1 MPGFESRTVETAQ
14 GGVFVHQGGA
24 GPPLLLLH
32 GFPQTSLMWRGVGA
46 MLARHFTIIAADL
59 PGYGAS
65 GCPPAGREAMSK
77 RAMAATLVE
86 AMAALGHRRFAI
98 AGHDR
103 GGRVAYRM
111 AFDHPDAVTKVAV
124 LDVIP
129 TFEVWDRADARLALA
144 FWPFSL
150 LAQPA
155 PLPERLIGA
164 APEAIVDNA
173 LREWGSPFE
182 VFPPAAREAY
192 IAALRDPAHVHAICE
207 EYRAAAT
214 VDREHDRADLDA
226 GRQIACPL
234 LALWSAHGGL
244 ANWYEEVGGPLG
256 IWRRWAKD
264 VRGHTVDGGHFFPE
278 EQPETTAGLLR
289 DFFEDDKQDERS
301 IASKGKRRGSTS

>member
-1 MPGFESRTVETAQ
+1 MEQQAMIGFESRRVETAQ
-14 GGVFVHQGGA
+14 GGVFVHKAGL

-32 GFPQTSLMWRGVGA
+32 GFPQTSLMWRDIGP
-46 MLARHFTIIAADL
+46 MLASHFTVVAVDL

-65 GCPPAGREAMSK
+65 DCPPADEQGHGSMSK
-77 RAMAATLVE
+77 RAMATTLIE
-86 AMAALGHRRFAI
+86 TMAALGHDRFAV

-111 AFDHPDAVTKVAV
+111 ALDHAEVVTRLAV
-124 LDVIP
+124 LDIIP

-155 PLPERLIGA
+155 PLPERLIAA

-173 LREWGSPFE
+173 LDEWGSPPE
-182 VFPPAAREAY
+182 TFPRAVREAY
-192 IAALRDPAHVHAICE
+192 AAALRDPAQIHAICE

-214 VDREHDRADLDA
+214 VDREHDRADLQA
-226 GRQIACPL
+226 GRQVDCPL

-244 ANWYEEVGGPLG
+244 ASWYEEAGGPLG
-256 IWRRWAKD
+256 IWRRWARD
-264 VRGHTVDGGHFFPE
+264 VRGHSVDGGHFFPE
-278 EQPETTAGLLR
+278 EKPEATAGLLR
-289 DFFEDDKQDERS
+289 EFF
-301 IASKGKRRGSTS
+301 GHG

>member
-1 MPGFESRTVETAQ
+1 MTGFESRRVETAQ
-14 GGVFVHQGGA
+14 GGVFAHQGGS
-24 GPPLLLLH
+24 GPALLLLH
-32 GFPQTSLMWRGVGA
+32 GFPETSLMWRDIA
-46 MLARHFTIIAADL
+46 PMLARDFTVIAADL

-65 GCPPAGREAMSK
+65 DCPPAAQGHATMSK
-77 RAMAATLVE
+77 RAMAATLIE
-86 AMAALGHRRFAI
+86 AMAALGHHRFAM

-103 GGRVAYRM
+103 GGRVAYRL
-111 AFDHPDAVTKVAV
+111 ALDHPDAVAKIAV

-164 APEAIVDNA
+164 APEAVVDNA
-173 LREWGSPFE
+173 LDEWGSPPG
-182 VFPPAAREAY
+182 VFPRAVRDAY
-192 IAALRDPAHVHAICE
+192 VAALRDPAHIHAICE

-214 VDREHDRADLDA
+214 IDREHDRADLDA
-226 GRQIACPL
+226 GQQIDCPL

-244 ANWYEEVGGPLG
+244 ASWYEEVGGPLG

-264 VRGHTVDGGHFFPE
+264 VRGHSVDGGHFFPE
-278 EQPETTAGLLR
+278 EKPEATARLLR
-289 DFFEDDKQDERS
+289 DFFEP
-301 IASKGKRRGSTS
+301 G

>member
-1 MPGFESRTVETAQ
+1 MIGFESRRVETAQ
-14 GGVFVHQGGA
+14 GGVFVHKAGL

-32 GFPQTSLMWRGVGA
+32 GFPQTSLMWRDIGP
-46 MLARHFTIIAADL
+46 MLASHFTVVAVDL

-65 GCPPAGREAMSK
+65 DCPPADEQGHGAMSK
-77 RAMAATLVE
+77 RAMATTLIE
-86 AMAALGHRRFAI
+86 TMAALGHDRFAV

-111 AFDHPDAVTKVAV
+111 ALDHAEVVTRLAV
-124 LDVIP
+124 LDIIP

-155 PLPERLIGA
+155 PLPERLIAA

-173 LREWGSPFE
+173 LDEWGWAPE
-182 VFPPAAREAY
+182 TFPRAVREAY
-192 IAALRDPAHVHAICE
+192 AAALRDPAQIHAICE

-214 VDREHDRADLDA
+214 VDREHDRADLQA
-226 GRQIACPL
+226 GRQVDCPL

-244 ANWYEEVGGPLG
+244 ASWYEEAGGPLG
-256 IWRRWAKD
+256 IWRRWARD
-264 VRGHTVDGGHFFPE
+264 VRGHSVDGGHFFPE
-278 EQPETTAGLLR
+278 EKPEATAGLLR
-289 DFFEDDKQDERS
+289 EFF
-301 IASKGKRRGSTS
+301 GYG